1 MPARIP
7 WSQHEVALLFDAYL
21 RAAKGADLQQTAAQ
35 LSVTLREMA
44 QRAGVDI
51 DETYRNVNGIKMQ
64 LANVQ
69 YLFTGGVKGLSGA
82 SGMIRQMY
90 EQYQADPSK
99 YQSILKEAILM
110 TGTPSTSVQDAFFA
124 YAQGKIGLPTRIL
137 SDYLQKA
144 ADYCHLKQPL
154 LGITDVQ
161 EVRRIQQKV
170 AEGKLLRFRYGKD
183 AQTIRNVT
191 QLYYNF
197 VKSYRETKAQPA
209 TQLGSTPSV
218 TKEEPP
224 QLTAEAVDVPPAL
237 EVGEVMQ
244 DADEPA
250 DLNEEISETD
260 PVEEAVSDNAAVS
273 SDELWVDFSVDNS
286 YLFTKPNYYIYKG
299 NRYDVKSWNR
309 LYVEVCG
316 LLFADYHD
324 AFMGSMNGDILG
336 YNALIFADEQNYR
349 RMRTPKPFAPG
360 YYLES
365 NLDAT
370 SIVRKLCGLHR
381 LFNVGDALQISY
393 RTVVGYQP
401 SQPKTHKEIG
411 NGDQLSVDSNYNWHR
426 DGLRLMDFSQ
436 EISYAFTQPEA
447 YQYNGVTKRVSKWG
461 KLYADLCGAL
471 FEDHHDAFMGIMNG
485 DIPGYNALAFADEQ
499 HKTGMRVARQFAPG
513 YYLESNIDATTI
525 VRKIRGLHKLFGIGD
540 KLRISY
546 HATGNGGNDISAK
559 EDHSDEWIIE
569 QLKANGI
576 TYQDKRSRDGCL
588 WIVGGHELD
597 AFARDCK
604 VHGYTLSFKADGCK
618 TYPDKA
624 VWWTKDQPESQ
635 EQIAIDVDEDSLDS
649 FKQFLQEKQNLA
661 DRTAN
666 GYASAIRSV
675 ESYIQQH
682 NLNARLIGSNADE
695 VQAAIV
701 VLMLRP
707 DFVKLNQDR
716 HHQFGAAMAQYVS
729 YLKTGM
735 PSAGTTDI
743 RKPAK
748 SSNTIKDAV
757 VTVLQGASSP
767 MSASEILEQIRRSEL
782 YQFNTDNPLS
792 VVTSTIR
799 QHCVGIEPPDRS
811 GEKPFRMI
819 SVDNGRPKFYLKE
832 DWPEQI
838 AMIPS
843 RMTIKDAVIAVLRD
857 ATEPMSTPAILEQI
871 QRRGLYQFNTEK
883 PLPIVLNTIKLNCAG
898 VSDLRLSWEKT
909 FRFLVGEDGKQR
921 YLLANSSAQDSGSKT
936 DTIEEDDSMTGQV
949 RDHILSFVSES
960 FPHGI
965 RPASIIDINK
975 LKRIYQ
981 SQIGEEIPAGV
992 DVTSL
997 LKSIGLQNGEKIYFL
1012 SEDQKQS
1019 LHDLI
1024 TGIVENGHRV
1034 IYYSELLALHGE
1046 LFETC
1051 HIYESPLMR
1060 TVLSSVA
1067 PAYIYKAEW
1076 MLADRDATEIEEI
1089 TRAFG
1094 EDVVLTYQQLKSRCP
1109 YLTLD
1114 VIKWALSRSDRF
1126 VWSSPETY
1134 AQVDLIELDQ
1144 AEISEIVN
1152 RILPLIREKGYFS
1165 LAQLSI
1171 EDSCGM
1177 NPQVSSSAVRDAIYN
1192 RYMSNEFTRNGL
1204 IVKLPGIQLNTYEL
1218 IKSWL
1223 NGLDQVTL
1231 AEVEDYERELTGH
1244 HAVLGIV
1251 AASNTMVRI
1260 DHDHYVSDAS
1270 IQFDVGAVDRAI
1282 ALFAGNRVIPISAIT
1297 SFTSFPEVPG
1307 YAWNLYLVESFL
1319 RRFSKRFTIDGGPAQ
1334 MSYVGGICS
1343 ADMSF
1348 ENYEDRLAHAV
1359 IQDGIA
1365 LTEDAVGR
1373 YLTERKYILRRSE
1386 TVRKTLERA
1395 RILNEQRGESSVRI

>member
-35 LSVTLREMA
+35 LSVTLRGMA
-44 QRAGVDI
+44 ERAGVDI

-124 YAQGKIGLPTRIL
+124 YAQGKIGLPTRML

-649 FKQFLQEKQNLA
+649 FKQFLQEEEIADDGLQDTKPEPLPVPTVSAVTVSPEKAAHYNDVLSEAFEDGLRLLGMRLRKFRSLYTEKWGDELPADDEALIAELKQVGSFREDRIFAKQGAEQDSIVQQLWLETRELLDNGASCVYAESLLHRHEAEIATQLSVYHVDDLLTVMMEQVPEGYARKYDMLVKAWHLPDSDRDVLRMLSKSAVPLNYQEMQTALWYIPLERIKHALVTDPSMVNVDRETYFYAPNIPVTPEEMATIRRAMRQEIEQSGYMVAKRLVELIQQKCPSAAINLTDFKDWGLRNIFGYVLREEFTFSGTIISEKGRKIEMWDLYGSFCREREEMQLAELKAFSTDIGSPIYWDTVLREMVRVNATTFIRRDRITFNAEEA
-661 DRTAN
+661 DR
-666 GYASAIRSV
+666 AIADMCSGDMLPV
-675 ESYIQQH
+675 QDIQLYLHFPPIEVPWNIYVLESYLH
-682 NLNARLIGSNADE
+682 RGSKLFRIE
-695 VQAAIV
+695 QASVSQDKVYGIV
-701 VLMLRP
+701 VR
-707 DFVKLNQDR
+707 NNT
-716 HHQFGAAMAQYVS
+716 AISS
-729 YLKTGM
+729 Y
-735 PSAGTTDI
+735 
-743 RKPAK
+743 
-748 SSNTIKDAV
+748 
-757 VTVLQGASSP
+757 
-767 MSASEILEQIRRSEL
+767 
-782 YQFNTDNPLS
+782 
-792 VVTSTIR
+792 
-799 QHCVGIEPPDRS
+799 
-811 GEKPFRMI
+811 
-819 SVDNGRPKFYLKE
+819 
-832 DWPEQI
+832 
-838 AMIPS
+838 
-843 RMTIKDAVIAVLRD
+843 KDAVI
-857 ATEPMSTPAILEQI
+857 Q
-871 QRRGLYQFNTEK
+871 
-883 PLPIVLNTIKLNCAG
+883 
-898 VSDLRLSWEKT
+898 
-909 FRFLVGEDGKQR
+909 
-921 YLLANSSAQDSGSKT
+921 LLANSHDWQDEASA
-936 DTIEEDDSMTGQV
+936 M
-949 RDHILSFVSES
+949 
-960 FPHGI
+960 
-965 RPASIIDINK
+965 
-975 LKRIYQ
+975 
-981 SQIGEEIPAGV
+981 
-992 DVTSL
+992 
-997 LKSIGLQNGEKIYFL
+997 
-1012 SEDQKQS
+1012 
-1019 LHDLI
+1019 
-1024 TGIVENGHRV
+1024 
-1034 IYYSELLALHGE
+1034 
-1046 LFETC
+1046 
-1051 HIYESPLMR
+1051 
-1060 TVLSSVA
+1060 
-1067 PAYIYKAEW
+1067 
-1076 MLADRDATEIEEI
+1076 
-1089 TRAFG
+1089 
-1094 EDVVLTYQQLKSRCP
+1094 
-1109 YLTLD
+1109 
-1114 VIKWALSRSDRF
+1114 
-1126 VWSSPETY
+1126 
-1134 AQVDLIELDQ
+1134 
-1144 AEISEIVN
+1144 EIVIARGCQATRLWSN
-1152 RILPLIREKGYFS
+1152 FSEVAKAAALLREK
-1165 LAQLSI
+1165 
-1171 EDSCGM
+1171 
-1177 NPQVSSSAVRDAIYN
+1177 
-1192 RYMSNEFTRNGL
+1192 
-1204 IVKLPGIQLNTYEL
+1204 
-1218 IKSWL
+1218 
-1223 NGLDQVTL
+1223 LDE
-1231 AEVEDYERELTGH
+1231 A
-1244 HAVLGIV
+1244 
-1251 AASNTMVRI
+1251 
-1260 DHDHYVSDAS
+1260 
-1270 IQFDVGAVDRAI
+1270 
-1282 ALFAGNRVIPISAIT
+1282 
-1297 SFTSFPEVPG
+1297 
-1307 YAWNLYLVESFL
+1307 
-1319 RRFSKRFTIDGGPAQ
+1319 K
-1334 MSYVGGICS
+1334 
-1343 ADMSF
+1343 
-1348 ENYEDRLAHAV
+1348 
-1359 IQDGIA
+1359 
-1365 LTEDAVGR
+1365 
-1373 YLTERKYILRRSE
+1373 K
-1386 TVRKTLERA
+1386 
-1395 RILNEQRGESSVRI
+1395 

>member
-35 LSVTLREMA
+35 LSVTLRGMA
-44 QRAGVDI
+44 ERAGVDI

-124 YAQGKIGLPTRIL
+124 YAQGKIGLPTRML

-224 QLTAEAVDVPPAL
+224 QLTAEAVDAPPAL

-649 FKQFLQEKQNLA
+649 FKQFLQEEEIADDGLQDTKPEPLPVPTVSAVTVSPEKAAHYNDVLSEAFEDGLRLLGMRLRKFRSLYTEKWGDELPADDEALIAELKQVGSFREDRIFAKQGAEQDSIVQQLWLETRELLDNGASCVYAESLLHRHEAEIATQLSVYHVDDLLTVMMEQVPEGYARKYDMLVKAWHLPDSDRDVLRMLSKSAVPLNYQEMQTALWYIPLERIKHALVTDPSMVNVDRETYFYAPNIPVTPEEMATIRRAMRQEIEQSGYMVAKRLVELIQQKCPSAAINLTDFKDWGLRNIFGYVLREEFTFSGTIISEKGRKIEMWDLYGSFCREREEMQLAELKAFSTDIGSPIYWDTVLREMVRVNATTFIRRDRITFNAEEA
-661 DRTAN
+661 DR
-666 GYASAIRSV
+666 AIADMCSGDMLPV
-675 ESYIQQH
+675 QDIQLYLHFPPIEVPWNIYVLESYLH
-682 NLNARLIGSNADE
+682 RGSKLFRIE
-695 VQAAIV
+695 QASVSQDKVYGIV
-701 VLMLRP
+701 VR
-707 DFVKLNQDR
+707 NNT
-716 HHQFGAAMAQYVS
+716 AISS
-729 YLKTGM
+729 Y
-735 PSAGTTDI
+735 
-743 RKPAK
+743 
-748 SSNTIKDAV
+748 
-757 VTVLQGASSP
+757 
-767 MSASEILEQIRRSEL
+767 
-782 YQFNTDNPLS
+782 
-792 VVTSTIR
+792 
-799 QHCVGIEPPDRS
+799 
-811 GEKPFRMI
+811 
-819 SVDNGRPKFYLKE
+819 
-832 DWPEQI
+832 
-838 AMIPS
+838 
-843 RMTIKDAVIAVLRD
+843 KDAVI
-857 ATEPMSTPAILEQI
+857 Q
-871 QRRGLYQFNTEK
+871 
-883 PLPIVLNTIKLNCAG
+883 
-898 VSDLRLSWEKT
+898 
-909 FRFLVGEDGKQR
+909 
-921 YLLANSSAQDSGSKT
+921 LLANSHDWQDEASA
-936 DTIEEDDSMTGQV
+936 M
-949 RDHILSFVSES
+949 
-960 FPHGI
+960 
-965 RPASIIDINK
+965 
-975 LKRIYQ
+975 
-981 SQIGEEIPAGV
+981 
-992 DVTSL
+992 
-997 LKSIGLQNGEKIYFL
+997 
-1012 SEDQKQS
+1012 
-1019 LHDLI
+1019 
-1024 TGIVENGHRV
+1024 
-1034 IYYSELLALHGE
+1034 
-1046 LFETC
+1046 
-1051 HIYESPLMR
+1051 
-1060 TVLSSVA
+1060 
-1067 PAYIYKAEW
+1067 
-1076 MLADRDATEIEEI
+1076 
-1089 TRAFG
+1089 
-1094 EDVVLTYQQLKSRCP
+1094 
-1109 YLTLD
+1109 
-1114 VIKWALSRSDRF
+1114 
-1126 VWSSPETY
+1126 
-1134 AQVDLIELDQ
+1134 
-1144 AEISEIVN
+1144 EIVIARGCQATRLWSN
-1152 RILPLIREKGYFS
+1152 FSEVAKAAALLREK
-1165 LAQLSI
+1165 
-1171 EDSCGM
+1171 
-1177 NPQVSSSAVRDAIYN
+1177 
-1192 RYMSNEFTRNGL
+1192 
-1204 IVKLPGIQLNTYEL
+1204 
-1218 IKSWL
+1218 
-1223 NGLDQVTL
+1223 LDE
-1231 AEVEDYERELTGH
+1231 A
-1244 HAVLGIV
+1244 
-1251 AASNTMVRI
+1251 
-1260 DHDHYVSDAS
+1260 
-1270 IQFDVGAVDRAI
+1270 
-1282 ALFAGNRVIPISAIT
+1282 
-1297 SFTSFPEVPG
+1297 
-1307 YAWNLYLVESFL
+1307 
-1319 RRFSKRFTIDGGPAQ
+1319 K
-1334 MSYVGGICS
+1334 
-1343 ADMSF
+1343 
-1348 ENYEDRLAHAV
+1348 
-1359 IQDGIA
+1359 
-1365 LTEDAVGR
+1365 
-1373 YLTERKYILRRSE
+1373 K
-1386 TVRKTLERA
+1386 
-1395 RILNEQRGESSVRI
+1395 